1 MAKANTMHTL
11 SANAPSTITISS
23 STSSSSSN
31 NSNNYYCNN
40 SNIGFHQ
47 PYNGPVTIIRAQH
60 NRSKL
65 DNIFAPNEYDEYGY
79 YKALHE
85 NTKTRKYKDQVSTH
99 DIDDIGLYVLERL
112 ANGR

>member
-11 SANAPSTITISS
+11 SANAPSAITISS
-23 STSSSSSN
+23 SSTNTSTNTST
-31 NSNNYYCNN
+31 NN
-40 SNIGFHQ
+40 SNIGFHR
-47 PYNGPVTIIRAQH
+47 PSNCPITIIRAQH